1 MNVRP
6 VSDPADLRQAAEL
19 RLKER
24 TTSCELQSEAD
35 LLPLRQELQ
44 VRQIE
49 LEMQNH
55 ELCAARV
62 EIEASLKRGTELF
75 DYAPVCY
82 LNLAS
87 DGTIIDVNRAGVSLL
102 GICRDRLRGTNF
114 GRLLVQNDQ
123 LALTEILA
131 KIFSARVKIS
141 TDLTVLMDD
150 HRSTLFV
157 RFEGSVS
164 QDGTQCFVVLVD
176 LTERKR
182 NEEQLLLSDCMLKSV
197 EKDLLRQQKIL
208 ERIAEAASLN
218 EVLHDLVVIIEAE
231 LPSVSCSF
239 LLLDADG
246 VHLHVGSG
254 GKLPKSYN
262 EAIEGISIGPKVGS
276 CGTAVFRGESVFVS
290 DIASDPL
297 WVDFRDLA
305 LSNGLRACWSVP
317 IRSRKSRANKI
328 LGTFAVY
335 SSEVGLPDERL
346 NTLISRIEYLA
357 CIAIENN
364 QTTRNLHDSE
374 ARFRRFVEN
383 TPDAFFLHQLDGT
396 IIDVNDRACTQLGY
410 SRDELIGLTPYAFD
424 FELKPEK
431 MESLLT
437 MLNQGQCPI
446 FEAQHRCKNGT
457 VIPVEV
463 HLSPVESAGELQVL
477 STVRD
482 VSARKHIE
490 EELRAKHELLEE
502 TQEIAHLGS
511 FEWNFHTN
519 HLTWSDELYRIYGY
533 SPQEIEM
540 SMETFLS
547 HIHPDDLSFVQAEI
561 HQACLNGSAYSMEER
576 ILWRDGSI
584 RTLDSRGRVICDD
597 SGQPARIIGA
607 CIDIT
612 ERKRAEAERKRLEN
626 QFLQSQKMDAV
637 GKLAGGVA
645 HDFNNLL
652 TIIIGYGNLILT
664 ELPSVAPHREAVEAI
679 LDASE
684 RAARLTQ
691 QLLAFSRN
699 VVVEMK
705 TIDLNLFVEKMAQML
720 RRLIEEDISLTLTLA
735 PKVSP
740 IKAPPGQLEQ
750 LIMNLVVNAR
760 DAMSSGGQLCIQTR
774 NFTLKNADL
783 TTYPDLTPGE
793 YVELVIADTGVGFED
808 QVTNKIFEPFFTTK
822 EVGKGTGLGLSVV
835 HGVVK
840 QCGGGISVE
849 SKLGIGTTFRIL
861 FPAESE
867 AASNSEPNTAPR
879 SFKGHETILVVEDE
893 IAVGKIVKRGLEA
906 NGYQVLQ
913 ANGGH
918 EAIQLAANFPGTI
931 DLLLT
936 DVVMPEM
943 SGQKVADAIKLQRP
957 GIRVIYMSGY
967 ANEVVFRRGVTDTAD
982 EFLQKPFTT
991 VGLTKKVRSVLDAI
1005 AR

>member
-1 MNVRP
+1 MNLHP
-6 VSDPADLRQAAEL
+6 ASDPAGLRQTAEL
-19 RLKER
+19 RPKEK
-24 TTSCELQSEAD
+24 TTSGAPQAEAN
-35 LLPLRQELQ
+35 LMRPQHEMQ
-44 VRQIE
+44 VRQID
-49 LEMQNH
+49 LEMQNQ

-62 EIEASLKRGTELF
+62 EIESCLNRYTELF
-75 DYAPVCY
+75 DFAPVCY
-82 LNLAS
+82 LTLTP
-87 DGTIIDVNRAGVSLL
+87 DGTIVHVNLAGVSLL
-102 GICRDRLRGTNF
+102 GFPRDRLLGTNF

-131 KIFSARVKIS
+131 KIFSAGVQIS
-141 TDLTVLMDD
+141 TDLTVLIDD
-150 HRSTLFV
+150 RSTLSV
-157 RFEGSVS
+157 RFEASAS
-164 QDGTQCFVVLVD
+164 PDGKQCFVVLVD
-176 LTERKR
+176 LTQRKR
-182 NEEQLLLSDCMLKSV
+182 NDEQLRLSDCLLKNV

-218 EVLHDLVVIIEAE
+218 EVLNDLVAIIEAE
-231 LPSVSCSF
+231 LPSVSSSF
-239 LLLDADG
+239 LLLDPDG
-246 VHLHVGSG
+246 VHLRVGAG

-262 EAIEGISIGPKVGS
+262 EAIEGISIGPQVGS

-297 WVDFRDLA
+297 WINFRDLA

-317 IRSRKSRANKI
+317 IRSRKSRENKI

-364 QTTRNLHDSE
+364 QTTQSLHASE
-374 ARFRRFVEN
+374 SRFRRFVEN
-383 TPDAFFLHQLDGT
+383 TPDAFLLHQLDGT
-396 IIDVNDRACTQLGY
+396 IIDVNDRACTLLGY
-410 SRDELIGLTPYAFD
+410 SRNELIGLTPYAFD
-424 FELKPEK
+424 IELKPEK
-431 MESLLT
+431 VESLFML
-437 MLNQGQCPI
+437 LNQGQHPI
-446 FEAQHRCKNGT
+446 FETRHRCKNGA

-463 HLSPVESAGELQVL
+463 HLSPVGTKGELQVL
-477 STVRD
+477 SSVRD
-482 VSARKHIE
+482 VSARKGIE
-490 EELRAKHELLEE
+490 EELRAKHMLLEE

-511 FEWNFHTN
+511 YEWNVRTN

-533 SPQEIEM
+533 SPQEIELTI
-540 SMETFLS
+540 ETFFS
-547 HIHPDDLSFVQAEI
+547 HLHPDDLSFVRAEI
-561 HQACLNGSAYSMEER
+561 QQACLNGSAFSMEER
-576 ILWRDGSI
+576 ILRRDGSI

-612 ERKRAEAERKRLEN
+612 ERKRLEAERKRLEN

-652 TIIIGYGNLILT
+652 TIIMGYGNLIIS
-664 ELPSVAPHREAVEAI
+664 EVPADAPHKEAIEAI

-691 QLLAFSRN
+691 QLLAFSRS

-760 DAMSSGGQLCIQTR
+760 DAMSSGGQLRIQTR
-774 NFTLKNADL
+774 NFTLENADL

-793 YVELVIADTGVGFED
+793 YVELLIADTGVGIED
-808 QVTNKIFEPFFTTK
+808 EVTYKIFEPFFTTK

-840 QCGGGISVE
+840 QCGGGISLE
-849 SKLGIGTTFRIL
+849 SKVGIGTTFRIL
-861 FPAESE
+861 FPAATE
-867 AASNSEPNTAPR
+867 AAIGSEPSTGPR

-893 IAVGKIVKRGLEA
+893 IAVCKIVKTGLEA

-913 ANGGH
+913 ANGGQ

-957 GIRVIYMSGY
+957 VIRVIYMSGY
-967 ANEVVFRRGVTDTAD
+967 ANEVVFGRGVTETAV

-991 VGLTKKVRSVLDAI
+991 VGLTRKVRSVLDAI

>member
-1 MNVRP
+1 MNLRP
-6 VSDPADLRQAAEL
+6 ASDPADLRRAAEL

-24 TTSCELQSEAD
+24 TTSSAPQTEAEL
-35 LLPLRQELQ
+35 LRLQHELQ
-44 VRQIE
+44 VHQIE
-49 LEMQNH
+49 LEMQNQ

-62 EIEASLKRGTELF
+62 EIEASLKRHTELF
-75 DYAPVCY
+75 DFAPVCY
-82 LNLAS
+82 LNLAP
-87 DGTIIDVNRAGVSLL
+87 DGTIVDVNLAGVNLL
-102 GICRDRLRGTNF
+102 GICRDRLLGTNF
-114 GRLLVQNDQ
+114 GRLLGQNDQ
-123 LALTEILA
+123 LTLTEILA
-131 KIFSARVKIS
+131 KIFSTGARIS
-141 TDLTVLMDD
+141 ADLTVLMDD
-150 HRSTLFV
+150 GSTLFV
-157 RFEGSVS
+157 RFKVSAS
-164 QDGTQCFVVLVD
+164 QDGKHCFVVLVD

-182 NEEQLLLSDCMLKSV
+182 NEEQLRLSDGLLKTV

-208 ERIAEAASLN
+208 ERIAEVAPLN
-218 EVLHDLVVIIEAE
+218 EVLNDLVAIIEAE
-231 LPSVSCSF
+231 LTSVSCSF
-239 LLLDADG
+239 LLLDPDG

-262 EAIEGISIGPKVGS
+262 EAIEGISIGPQVGS
-276 CGTAVFRGESVFVS
+276 CGTAVFRGESVFVA

-297 WVDFRDLA
+297 WINFRDLA

-317 IRSRKSRANKI
+317 IRSRRSGVNKV

-357 CIAIENN
+357 CIAIENS
-364 QTTRNLHDSE
+364 QTTQSLHVSE

-396 IIDVNDRACTQLGY
+396 IIDVNDRACEQLGY
-410 SRDELIGLTPYAFD
+410 SREELIGLTPYAFD

-431 MESLLT
+431 MESLFTL
-437 MLNQGQCPI
+437 LNQGQRPI
-446 FEAQHRCKNGT
+446 FEAQHRCKDGT

-463 HLSPVESAGELQVL
+463 HLSPVGTAGELQVL

-502 TQEIAHLGS
+502 TQELAHLGS
-511 FEWNFHTN
+511 FEWDVQTN

-533 SPQEIEM
+533 SPQEIEP
-540 SMETFLS
+540 SMETFFGHL
-547 HIHPDDLSFVQAEI
+547 HPDDRSSVQAKI
-561 HQACLNGSAYSMEER
+561 HQACLDGSTFSMEER
-576 ILWRDGSI
+576 ILRRDGSI

-612 ERKRAEAERKRLEN
+612 ERKRFETERNRLEN

-652 TIIIGYGNLILT
+652 TIIIGYGNLIFT
-664 ELPSVAPHREAVEAI
+664 EMPADAPHREAIEAI
-679 LDASE
+679 LDACE

-691 QLLAFSRN
+691 QLLAFSRS

-750 LIMNLVVNAR
+750 LIMNMVVNAR
-760 DAMSSGGQLCIQTR
+760 DAMPSGGQLQIKTR
-774 NFTLKNADL
+774 NFTLENADL
-783 TTYPDLTPGE
+783 VTYPDLTAGE
-793 YVELVIADTGVGFED
+793 YVELSIADTGVGMKDEI
-808 QVTNKIFEPFFTTK
+808 TNKIFEPFFTTK

-840 QCGGGISVE
+840 QCGGGISLE
-849 SKLGIGTTFRIL
+849 SKVGIGTTFRIL
-861 FPAESE
+861 FPAQTD
-867 AASNSEPNTAPR
+867 AAKSAEPSTSPR

-893 IAVGKIVKRGLEA
+893 IAVCKIVKTGLEA
-906 NGYQVLQ
+906 NGYKVLH
-913 ANGGH
+913 ANGGQ
-918 EAIQLAANFPGTI
+918 EAIQLAANFPGII

-967 ANEVVFRRGVTDTAD
+967 ANEVVFRRGVTDTTD

-991 VGLTKKVRSVLDAI
+991 IGLTRKVRSVLAAI

>member
-1 MNVRP
+1 MNLHP
-6 VSDPADLRQAAEL
+6 ASDPAGLRQTAEL
-19 RLKER
+19 RLKEK
-24 TTSCELQSEAD
+24 TTSGETQTEVD
-35 LLPLRQELQ
+35 LMRPTQELQ
-44 VRQIE
+44 VRQID
-49 LEMQNH
+49 LEMQTS

-62 EIEASLKRGTELF
+62 QTETRLKHYTELF
-75 DYAPVCY
+75 DFAPVCY
-82 LNLAS
+82 LNLAP
-87 DGTIIDVNRAGVSLL
+87 DGTIVDVNLAGVSLL
-102 GICRDRLRGTNF
+102 GICRDRLLGTNF

-131 KIFSARVKIS
+131 KLFSAGAKIS
-141 TDLTVLMDD
+141 TDLTVLKDD
-150 HRSTLFV
+150 RSELFV
-157 RFEGSVS
+157 RFEASVS
-164 QDGTQCFVVLVD
+164 QDGKQCFVVLVD

-182 NEEQLLLSDCMLKSV
+182 NEEKLRSSDCLLKSV
-197 EKDLLRQQKIL
+197 EKDLLRQQTIL
-208 ERIAEAASLN
+208 ERIAKAAPLN
-218 EVLHDLVVIIEAE
+218 EVLHDLVAMIEAE
-231 LPSVSCSF
+231 LPSVSSSF
-239 LLLDADG
+239 LLLDPDG
-246 VHLHVGSG
+246 VHLRVGAG

-262 EAIEGISIGPKVGS
+262 EAIEGISIGPQVGS

-297 WVDFRDLA
+297 WINFRDLA

-317 IRSRKSRANKI
+317 IRSRKSRVNKV

-364 QTTRNLHDSE
+364 QTTQSLHASE

-383 TPDAFFLHQLDGT
+383 TPDAFLLHQLDGT
-396 IIDVNDRACTQLGY
+396 IIDVNDRACTLLGY
-410 SRDELIGLTPYAFD
+410 SRDELIGLTAYAFD
-424 FELKPEK
+424 IELKPEK
-431 MESLLT
+431 VESLFTL
-437 MLNQGQCPI
+437 LNQGQRPT
-446 FEAQHRCKNGT
+446 FETQHRCKNGT

-463 HLSPVESAGELQVL
+463 HLSPVGTGGELQVL

-482 VSARKHIE
+482 VSARMQVE

-511 FEWNFHTN
+511 YEWNVRTN

-540 SMETFLS
+540 SMETFLG
-547 HIHPDDLSFVQAEI
+547 HLHPDDLSFVRAEI
-561 HQACLNGSAYSMEER
+561 HQACLNRSAFSMEER
-576 ILWRDGSI
+576 IIRRDGSI

-612 ERKRAEAERKRLEN
+612 ERKRLETERKRLEN

-652 TIIIGYGNLILT
+652 TIIMGYGNLIIT
-664 ELPSVAPHREAVEAI
+664 EVPADAPHREAIEAI
-679 LDASE
+679 LDAGE

-691 QLLAFSRN
+691 QLLAFSRS

-750 LIMNLVVNAR
+750 LIMNMVVNAR
-760 DAMSSGGQLCIQTR
+760 DAMSSGGQLRIQTR
-774 NFTLKNADL
+774 NFTLENADL
-783 TTYPDLTPGE
+783 TTYPDLIPGE
-793 YVELVIADTGVGFED
+793 YVELLIADTGVGIQD
-808 QVTNKIFEPFFTTK
+808 DVTNKIFEPFFTTK

-840 QCGGGISVE
+840 QCGGGISLE
-849 SKLGIGTTFRIL
+849 SKVGIGTTFRIL
-861 FPAESE
+861 FPAATE
-867 AASNSEPNTAPR
+867 AAISSEPCTAPR
-879 SFKGHETILVVEDE
+879 SFKGHETILLVEDE
-893 IAVGKIVKRGLEA
+893 IAVCKIVKTGLEA

-913 ANGGH
+913 ANGGQQ
-918 EAIQLAANFPGTI
+918 AIQLAANFPGTI

-967 ANEVVFRRGVTDTAD
+967 ANEVVFRRGVTETTD

-1005 AR
+1005 AQ

>member
-1 MNVRP
+1 MNLHP
-6 VSDPADLRQAAEL
+6 ASDPAGLRQTAEL
-19 RLKER
+19 RPKEK
-24 TTSCELQSEAD
+24 TTSGAPQAEAN
-35 LLPLRQELQ
+35 LMRPQHEMQ
-44 VRQIE
+44 VRQID
-49 LEMQNH
+49 LEMQNQ

-62 EIEASLKRGTELF
+62 EIESCLNRYTELF
-75 DYAPVCY
+75 DFAPVCY
-82 LNLAS
+82 LTLTP
-87 DGTIIDVNRAGVSLL
+87 DGTIVHVNLAGVSLL
-102 GICRDRLRGTNF
+102 GFPRDRLLGTNF

-131 KIFSARVKIS
+131 KIFSAGVQIS
-141 TDLTVLMDD
+141 TDLTVLIDD
-150 HRSTLFV
+150 RSTLSV
-157 RFEGSVS
+157 RFEASAS
-164 QDGTQCFVVLVD
+164 PDGKQCFVVLVD
-176 LTERKR
+176 LTQRKR
-182 NEEQLLLSDCMLKSV
+182 NDEQLRLSDCLLKNV

-218 EVLHDLVVIIEAE
+218 EVLNDLVAIIEAE

-239 LLLDADG
+239 LLLDPDG

-262 EAIEGISIGPKVGS
+262 EAIEGVSIGPQVGS
-276 CGTAVFRGESVFVS
+276 CGTAVFRGENVFVA
-290 DIASDPL
+290 DISTDPL

-317 IRSRKSRANKI
+317 IRSRKSREKKI

-335 SSEVGLPDERL
+335 SNEVGLPDERL

-364 QTTRNLHDSE
+364 QTTQSLHASE

-383 TPDAFFLHQLDGT
+383 SPDAFLLHQLDGT

-424 FELKPEK
+424 IELKPEK
-431 MESLLT
+431 MESLFTL
-437 MLNQGQCPI
+437 LNQGQHPI
-446 FEAQHRCKNGT
+446 FETQHRCKNGT

-463 HLSPVESAGELQVL
+463 HLSTVGAAGELQVL

-482 VSARKHIE
+482 VSARKQIE

-502 TQEIAHLGS
+502 TQELANLGS
-511 FEWNFHTN
+511 YEWNARTN
-519 HLTWSDELYRIYGY
+519 QLTWSDELYRIYGY
-533 SPQEIEM
+533 SPQEIEL
-540 SMETFLS
+540 SMETFLG
-547 HIHPDDLSFVQAEI
+547 HLHPDDLSFVRGKI
-561 HQACLNGSAYSMEER
+561 HQACLDRSAFSMEER
-576 ILWRDGSI
+576 ILRRDGST

-612 ERKRAEAERKRLEN
+612 ERKRLEAERKRLEN

-652 TIIIGYGNLILT
+652 TIIIGYGDSILT
-664 ELPSVAPHREAVEAI
+664 GLPAEAPHREAIRAI
-679 LDASE
+679 LDAGE

-705 TIDLNLFVEKMAQML
+705 TIDLNEFVEKMTQML
-720 RRLIEEDISLTLTLA
+720 RRLIEEHISLTLTLA
-735 PKVSP
+735 PKLSP
-740 IKAPPGQLEQ
+740 IKASPGQLEQ

-760 DAMSSGGQLCIQTR
+760 DAMSSGGQLRIQTR
-774 NFTLKNADL
+774 NYTLKVADL
-783 TTYPDLTPGE
+783 PTYPDLTPGD
-793 YVELVIADTGVGFED
+793 YVELSIADSGVGIED
-808 QVTNKIFEPFFTTK
+808 EVTTQIFEPFFTTK

-840 QCGGGISVE
+840 QCGGGISLE
-849 SKLGIGTTFRIL
+849 SKVGIGTTFRIL
-861 FPAESE
+861 FPALKEEFTS
-867 AASNSEPNTAPR
+867 SEPSSAPR
-879 SFKGHETILVVEDE
+879 SFKGNETILVVEDE
-893 IAVGKIVKRGLEA
+893 IAVCKMVKMSLEA
-906 NGYQVLQ
+906 NGYKVLQ
-913 ANGGH
+913 ANGGQ

-957 GIRVIYMSGY
+957 VIRVIYMSGY
-967 ANEVVFRRGVTDTAD
+967 ANEVVFGRGVTETAV

-991 VGLTKKVRSVLDAI
+991 VGLTRKVRSVLDAI